1 MNDINFSIDQLINH
15 QWKQLADNYTQFTD
29 NHAQLADDQG
39 EKRVGR
45 VAMLLVRVCV
55 QH

>member
-15 QWKQLADNYTQFTD
+15 QLKQLADNHAQLTD

-45 VAMLLVRVCV
+45 VALLLV
-55 QH
+55 